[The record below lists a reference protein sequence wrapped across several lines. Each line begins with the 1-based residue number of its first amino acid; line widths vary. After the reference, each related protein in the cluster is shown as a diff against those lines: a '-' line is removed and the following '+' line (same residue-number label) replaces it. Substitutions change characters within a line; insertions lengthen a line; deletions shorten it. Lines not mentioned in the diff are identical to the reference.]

1 MNENYYEQIN
11 PHLLAGLQ
19 DTANQRVLEIGCAS
33 GQLGAAVK
41 EQHPVHWT
49 GIGLTSEAY
58 NKAKKVLD
66 VAHLANIETDTLDL
80 ERHSFDR
87 LVLGDVL
94 EHLRDPWSVLEQLK
108 SYLKPE
114 ARVICSL
121 PNINHWSILTGL
133 LAGDFTYQ
141 DQGILDR
148 THLRFFTLK
157 EGVAM
162 FQKTGFQ
169 VDRVESIEVEHEQMQ
184 SVVRQFN
191 SLRNILGIQYKNF
204 EQEARTYQW
213 LIHARNIST

>member
-1 MNENYYEQIN
+1 M
-11 PHLLAGLQ
+11 
-19 DTANQRVLEIGCAS
+19 
-33 GQLGAAVK
+33 
-41 EQHPVHWT
+41 
-49 GIGLTSEAY
+49 
-58 NKAKKVLD
+58 LD

-94 EHLRDPWSVLEQLK
+94 EHLRDPWTVLEQLK
-108 SYLKPE
+108 SYLKPV
-114 ARVICSL
+114 ARLICSL

-157 EGVAM
+157 EGLAM
-162 FQKTGFQ
+162 FQKSGFQ

-204 EQEARTYQW
+204 EQEARPYQW
-213 LIHARNIST
+213 LLHARNIST